1 MGRASK
7 RRAILDRGRTPGSY
21 TAWPHACARSEHF
34 KKLSAHAKALLLEL
48 LSQYNGNNNGD
59 LCCAFK
65 PLKPRGW
72 KSRTT
77 IEKARAELE
86 RSGWIVRTLQGWR
99 NKPNLYALTIFKIN
113 DIAKLEVRE
122 TDKPLG
128 FWQHGNNPW
137 LDANVRARERLSVF
151 SSYSSCALQQRLA
164 RGLGNPSI

>member
-1 MGRASK
+1 MGRAAK

-21 TAWPHACARSEHF
+21 TAWPHACARSEHYRA
-34 KKLSAHAKALLLEL
+34 LSAHAKALLLDF

-65 PLKPRGW
+65 TLKPRGW

-86 RSGWIVRTLQGWR
+86 KVGWIVRTLRGWR

-113 DIAKLEVRE
+113 DIAKLEARE

-128 FWQHGNNPW
+128 FWQQGSNPW
-137 LDANVRARERLSVF
+137 LTDKIQPRPTGTIF
-151 SSYSSCALQQRLA
+151 SKYSSCATRPRLA
-164 RGLGNPSI
+164 RGLGNPRL